1 MLLKDNNAPYH
12 APYNCNGT
20 IGIGCRQWQPFN
32 NLLPANSINANRAV
46 TVVWGMV
53 WGVIVFKE
61 QLGFLQV
68 SGGIIVLIGVALF
81 ASSDSDAA

>member
-1 MLLKDNNAPYH
+1 MLL
-12 APYNCNGT
+12 
-20 IGIGCRQWQPFN
+20 GIYAICWQQIIN
-32 NLLPANSINANRAV
+32 RLPLTTAYANRAV

-68 SGGIIVLIGVALF
+68 VGGIIVLIGVALF